1 MTRKLPFAT
10 IENLRDFGD
19 YAAGHRHM
27 KKGVLFRSA
36 HQAEASDEEGP
47 WRQALEEQLRQQRPH
62 VRTSPE
68 GLILV
73 RRADQRH

>member
-27 KKGVLFRSA
+27 KKGVLYRSA
-36 HQAEASDEEGP
+36 HQAEASDEE
-47 WRQALEEQLRQQRPH
+47 
-62 VRTSPE
+62 
-68 GLILV
+68 
-73 RRADQRH
+73 